1 MNTRPTAFEDSLIQ
15 GLKKNKGNFT
25 VEVMEAYKYVFSQ
38 PGALT
43 GPFNYF
49 RCIFKPRKMEKST
62 QKIEVPILIIW
73 VTWDYYCQ
81 LQPIGMTTITNI
93 FPCAF

>member
-1 MNTRPTAFEDSLIQ
+1 MQSFINTRLSVFEGSLLQ

-25 VEVMEAYKYVFSQ
+25 AEVMEAYKYVFSQ
-38 PGALT
+38 PWALT
-43 GPFNYF
+43 AAFNYF

-73 VTWDYYCQ
+73 VKW
-81 LQPIGMTTITNI
+81 QPISMTTITDSLML
-93 FPCAF
+93 FLG